1 MGGVTVAMAT
11 ADLLKI
17 KLNNSGFDI
26 FHPIYLK
33 FGTYDQYI
41 KPLQNF

>member
-1 MGGVTVAMAT
+1 MGGVTVAMET

-17 KLNNSGFDI
+17 KLNYSGFHI
-26 FHPIYLK
+26 FNPIYLK

-41 KPLQNF
+41 KPQDL